1 MSMHE
6 KGSRKRDRFCIKH
19 RAVVPKRKK
28 VRKRPKKGHR
38 RKQHSAPACCR
49 NCSKPCCCN
58 CSKRPPPKILV
69 RAAGENSY
77 RKQKKHRIC
86 NFPLYKVLC
95 TVPLV
100 ILIAFVAL
108 SIFIEFPPSLA
119 ETVLNIIES
128 SVNTVSTMFDIL
140 KILYDVLK
148 DG

>member
-19 RAVVPKRKK
+19 RAVVPKRRK
-28 VRKRPKKGHR
+28 VRKRPKKWRR

-49 NCSKPCCCN
+49 NRSKPCCYN

-69 RAAGENSY
+69 RSAGENSC

-86 NFPLYKVLC
+86 NLPNYRLLCMVLLI
-95 TVPLV
+95 TLIYFVASSIFREFSP
-100 ILIAFVAL
+100 LIAEA
-108 SIFIEFPPSLA
+108 
-119 ETVLNIIES
+119 VLQIIES
-128 SVNTVSTMFDIL
+128 SLNTAATMFDIL
-140 KILYDVLK
+140 KILYDALK

>member
-1 MSMHE
+1 MSMHK

-49 NCSKPCCCN
+49 NCPKPCCCN
-58 CSKRPPPKILV
+58 SSKRPPPKISV
-69 RAAGENSY
+69 RAIGENSY
-77 RKQKKHRIC
+77 RKQKKHRIH

-95 TVPLV
+95 MVLL

-119 ETVLNIIES
+119 RAVLQIIES
-128 SVNTVSTMFDIL
+128 SLNTAATMFDIL